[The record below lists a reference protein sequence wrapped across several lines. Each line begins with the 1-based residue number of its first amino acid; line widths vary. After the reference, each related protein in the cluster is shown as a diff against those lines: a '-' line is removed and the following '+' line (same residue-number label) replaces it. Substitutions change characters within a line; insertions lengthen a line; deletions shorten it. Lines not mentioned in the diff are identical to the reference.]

1 MRVLFVDD
9 DAMNRRVVRDM
20 LQLAGVALDEATDGQ
35 AGLNMVETGQY
46 SVILMDLRMPGMDGM
61 TAIKHI
67 RARADAKAQVP
78 IIVVTADTSVD
89 IRESCIAGG
98 ADDVMMKPVAMKAL
112 FKAMSQMVAMHAK
125 RQAAAAAAAA

>member
-20 LQLAGVALDEATDGQ
+20 LQLAGVVLEEAPDGET
-35 AGLNMVETGQY
+35 GLKMVEAGEY
-46 SVILMDLRMPGMDGM
+46 SVILMDLRMPGMDGL

-67 RARADAKAQVP
+67 RARGDAKAQLP
-78 IIVVTADTSVD
+78 IIVVTADTSLN
-89 IRESCIAGG
+89 IRETCLAGG

-112 FKAMSQMVAMHAK
+112 FKAMGQVVAMHAK
-125 RQAAAAAAAA
+125 RQAAVA